1 MKADEEKLRRLSSAL
16 EDHSAEGIEI
26 LYSEPSKIMRMTI
39 LLILSFALAA
49 LVWSFFGRA
58 DVIVTATGV
67 LSPDEEVR
75 RVYTPIGGE
84 LVEIFVTE
92 GVPVSEGDVLARLNA
107 RDAIQAAAR
116 ALEAELTLTEVKQE
130 YEQFPAR
137 RKLMQRRAD
146 SMQQQ
151 IRTAERLQEKQVTEG
166 LEKLAQ
172 AQRSR
177 LEETRGNLEKAG
189 ISRDAAKR
197 EWEKF
202 KRLFARP
209 GGGGVSKN
217 KVEEKRDLYR
227 ASETDYRLAEAKL
240 GELEFQLSQEYE
252 ESKADLEGSDQKLA
266 ELRIEYEK
274 ALNEIDQET
283 HKAELK
289 YRSAQ
294 LAADMASRIKFENID
309 EENFLGILAPVSGV
323 VTRVGFT
330 QPGDKIPAN
339 TPLVSIAP
347 EGARTVLKLDIN
359 ERDRGFLREGL
370 PVKMKFSAF
379 PYQRYGFISGT
390 LEYISPSTQG
400 GAASSPDA
408 SVYKGNVSLDSY
420 SYSVGDINYPLRFG
434 MVATAEIAVQKR
446 RIISFILDPLRQ
458 I

>member
-1 MKADEEKLRRLSSAL
+1 MKTDDEKLRRLSSAL

-26 LYSEPSKIMRMTI
+26 LYSEPSRIMRMTI
-39 LLILSFALAA
+39 LLILLFVFAA

-84 LVEIFVTE
+84 LVEIFITE
-92 GVPVSEGDVLARLNA
+92 GVPVSKGDVLARLNA
-107 RDAIQAAAR
+107 RDAIQAAAK

-137 RKLMQRRAD
+137 RKLMERRTDA
-146 SMQQQ
+146 MLQQ
-151 IRTAERLQEKQVTEG
+151 IGTAERLQEKRVTEG

-177 LEETRGNLEKAG
+177 LEEARGNLEKAG
-189 ISRDAAKR
+189 INRDAAKR

-274 ALNEIDQET
+274 ALNDIEQET

-323 VTRVGFT
+323 VTRVTFT

-400 GAASSPDA
+400 ATGPDA
-408 SVYKGNVSLDSY
+408 AAVYKGNVSLARDY
-420 SYSVGDINYPLRFG
+420 YSVGDIKYPLRFG
-434 MVATAEIAVQKR
+434 MVASAEIAVQKR
-446 RIISFILDPLRQ
+446 RIIEFILDPLRQ

>member
-1 MKADEEKLRRLSSAL
+1 MKADDEKLRRLSSAL

-39 LLILSFALAA
+39 VLILSFVFFA

-84 LVEIFVTE
+84 LVDIFVSE
-92 GVPVSEGDVLARLNA
+92 GVPVSKGDVLARLNA
-107 RDAIQAAAR
+107 RDAIQAAAK

-137 RKLMQRRAD
+137 RKLMERRVEA
-146 SMQQQ
+146 MLRQ
-151 IRTAERLQEKQVTEG
+151 IRSAERLQEKRVTEG

-189 ISRDAAKR
+189 IARDAAKR

-240 GELEFQLSQEYE
+240 GELEFQLGQEYG
-252 ESKADLEGSDQKLA
+252 ESKASLEGSDQKLA
-266 ELRIEYEK
+266 ELRIEHEK
-274 ALNEIDQET
+274 ARNEIEQET

-323 VTRVGFT
+323 VTRVAFT

-370 PVKMKFSAF
+370 SVKMKFSAF
-379 PYQRYGFISGT
+379 PYQRYGFINGT
-390 LEYISPSTQG
+390 LEYISPSTQSTSSSD
-400 GAASSPDA
+400 AA
-408 SVYKGNVSLDSY
+408 VYKGNVSLERDY
-420 SYSVGDINYPLRFG
+420 YSVGNIKYPLRFG
-434 MVATAEIAVQKR
+434 MAATAEIAVQKR
-446 RIISFILDPLRQ
+446 RIVEFVLDPLRQ

>member
-1 MKADEEKLRRLSSAL
+1 MKADDEKLRRLSSAL

-39 LLILSFALAA
+39 SLILLFVFAA

-92 GVPVSEGDVLARLNA
+92 GVPVSKGDVLARLNA
-107 RDAIQAAAR
+107 RDAIQAAAK

-137 RKLMQRRAD
+137 RKLMERRTDA
-146 SMQQQ
+146 MLQQ
-151 IRTAERLQEKQVTEG
+151 IKTAERLQEKRVTEG

-189 ISRDAAKR
+189 IARDAAKR

-323 VTRVGFT
+323 VTRVTFT

-400 GAASSPDA
+400 ASSTDA
-408 SVYKGNVSLDSY
+408 AVYKGNVSLEKDF
-420 SYSVGDINYPLRFG
+420 YSVGDIKYPLRFG
-434 MVATAEIAVQKR
+434 MAASAEIAVQKR
-446 RIISFILDPLRQ
+446 RIIEFILDPLRQ

>member
-1 MKADEEKLRRLSSAL
+1 MKTDDEKLRRLSSAL

-39 LLILSFALAA
+39 LLILLFLFAA

-92 GVPVSEGDVLARLNA
+92 GVPVSKGDVLARLNA
-107 RDAIQAAAR
+107 RDAIQAAAK
-116 ALEAELTLTEVKQE
+116 ALEAELTLSEVKQE

-137 RKLMQRRAD
+137 RKLMERRTDA
-146 SMQQQ
+146 MLKQ
-151 IRTAERLQEKQVTEG
+151 IETAERLQEKRVTEG

-189 ISRDAAKR
+189 IARDAAKR

-274 ALNEIDQET
+274 ALNEIEQEI
-283 HKAELK
+283 HKAEVAGAEAFPGFDSTDFRQACD
-289 YRSAQ
+289 YV
-294 LAADMASRIKFENID
+294 DDTPNID
-309 EENFLGILAPVSGV
+309 ILARDLNDRLNQEQKVAV
-323 VTRVGFT
+323 
-330 QPGDKIPAN
+330 
-339 TPLVSIAP
+339 IAY
-347 EGARTVLKLDIN
+347 LKAIAESD
-359 ERDRGFLREGL
+359 
-370 PVKMKFSAF
+370 
-379 PYQRYGFISGT
+379 
-390 LEYISPSTQG
+390 
-400 GAASSPDA
+400 
-408 SVYKGNVSLDSY
+408 GNVDWAEQ
-420 SYSVGDINYPLRFG
+420 DFIDA
-434 MVATAEIAVQKR
+434 VAAALGVEAA
-446 RIISFILDPLRQ
+446 
-458 I
+458 

>member
-1 MKADEEKLRRLSSAL
+1 MKTDDEKLRRLSSAL

-39 LLILSFALAA
+39 LLILLFVFAA

-84 LVEIFVTE
+84 LVEIFITE
-92 GVPVSEGDVLARLNA
+92 GVPVSKGDVLARLNA
-107 RDAIQAAAR
+107 RDAIQAAAK

-137 RKLMQRRAD
+137 RKLMERRTDA
-146 SMQQQ
+146 MLQQ
-151 IRTAERLQEKQVTEG
+151 IGTAERLQEKRVTEG

-177 LEETRGNLEKAG
+177 LEEARGNLEKAG
-189 ISRDAAKR
+189 IGRDAAKR

-266 ELRIEYEK
+266 ELRIDYEK
-274 ALNEIDQET
+274 ALNEIEQET

-323 VTRVGFT
+323 VTRVTFT

-400 GAASSPDA
+400 AASADA
-408 SVYKGNVSLDSY
+408 AVYKGNVSLEKDF
-420 SYSVGDINYPLRFG
+420 YSVGDIKYPLRFG
-434 MVATAEIAVQKR
+434 MAASAEIAVQKR
-446 RIISFILDPLRQ
+446 RIIEFILDPLRQ

>member
-1 MKADEEKLRRLSSAL
+1 MKADDEKLRRLSSAL

-39 LLILSFALAA
+39 YLILSFVVAA

-92 GVPVSEGDVLARLNA
+92 GVPVSKGDVLARINA
-107 RDAIQAAAR
+107 RDAIQAAAK
-116 ALEAELTLTEVKQE
+116 ALEAELTLTRVKQE
-130 YEQFPAR
+130 HEQFPAR
-137 RKLMQRRAD
+137 RKLMERRAD
-146 SMQQQ
+146 AMQQQ
-151 IRTAERLQEKQVTEG
+151 IGTAERLQEKRVTEG

-177 LEETRGNLEKAG
+177 LEEARGNLEKAG

-227 ASETDYRLAEAKL
+227 ASETDFRLAEAKL

-252 ESKADLEGSDQKLA
+252 KSKADLESSDQKLA
-266 ELRIEYEK
+266 ELRIEYEN
-274 ALNEIDQET
+274 ALNEIEQET

-323 VTRVGFT
+323 VTRVAFT

-390 LEYISPSTQG
+390 LEYISPSTQRAS
-400 GAASSPDA
+400 GADA
-408 SVYKGNVSLDSY
+408 AVYKGNVSLDKDY
-420 SYSVGDINYPLRFG
+420 YSVGDSTYPLHFG

-446 RIISFILDPLRQ
+446 RIIDFILDPLRQ

>member
-1 MKADEEKLRRLSSAL
+1 MKADDEKLRRLSSAL

-39 LLILSFALAA
+39 LLILSFVLAA

-92 GVPVSEGDVLARLNA
+92 GVPVSKGDVLARLNA
-107 RDAIQAAAR
+107 RDAIQAAAK

-137 RKLMQRRAD
+137 RKLMERRTDA
-146 SMQQQ
+146 MLQQ
-151 IRTAERLQEKQVTEG
+151 ISTAERLQEKRVTEG

-177 LEETRGNLEKAG
+177 LEEGRGNLEKAG

-217 KVEEKRDLYR
+217 KVEEKRDMYR

-252 ESKADLEGSDQKLA
+252 ESRADLESSDQKLA

-274 ALNEIDQET
+274 ALNEIEQET

-323 VTRVGFT
+323 VTRVAFT

-347 EGARTVLKLDIN
+347 KGARTVLKLDIN

-400 GAASSPDA
+400 ATGPDA
-408 SVYKGNVSLDSY
+408 AVYKGNVSLDKDY
-420 SYSVGDINYPLRFG
+420 ISVGDSTYPLRFG

-446 RIISFILDPLRQ
+446 RIIDFILDPLRQ